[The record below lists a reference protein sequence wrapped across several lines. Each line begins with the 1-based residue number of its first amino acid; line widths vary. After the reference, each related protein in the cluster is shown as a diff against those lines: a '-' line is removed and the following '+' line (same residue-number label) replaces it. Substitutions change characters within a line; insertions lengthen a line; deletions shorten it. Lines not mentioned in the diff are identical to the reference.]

1 MQYNRVGSPVPDILI
16 PWQLKRDTHTQKPL
30 YSSSHGRRICRRV
43 PESVPTIGRR
53 GLWSLAIGSGTARG
67 SENSIQR
74 SDLLVGPLQTRRILR
89 YMSPE
94 VPLPYPGHSPR
105 SIRRYFSFRSDPIVL
120 RCVDDCSLRSEN
132 DFPRNLGFVDLLT
145 NTSMNK

>member
-1 MQYNRVGSPVPDILI
+1 MMEGGLTKTLSEMLPSSETEMTN
-16 PWQLKRDTHTQKPL
+16 THKKPL

-105 SIRRYFSFRSDPIVL
+105 SIRRFSVKEEAN
-120 RCVDDCSLRSEN
+120 DDGDS
-132 DFPRNLGFVDLLT
+132 
-145 NTSMNK
+145 